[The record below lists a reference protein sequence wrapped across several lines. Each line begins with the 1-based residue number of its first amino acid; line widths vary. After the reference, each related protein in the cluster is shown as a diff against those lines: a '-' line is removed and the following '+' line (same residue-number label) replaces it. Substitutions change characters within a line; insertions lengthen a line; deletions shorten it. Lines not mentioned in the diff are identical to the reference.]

1 MLMQHLRYCR
11 GSVGVVRFLEDPY
24 GIHTRGRQERAW
36 LSWSGKDPP
45 PGDLK
50 DLIDHWVH
58 AIDSWVQDVD
68 QGLGGAADGAGP
80 AAMLDS
86 APEPTRV
93 TPPAVDAG

>member
-1 MLMQHLRYCR
+1 MLVQHLRYCR
-11 GSVGVVRFLEDPY
+11 GSVGVVGFLQDPY
-24 GIHTRGRQERAW
+24 GIHERKTGAS
-36 LSWSGKDPP
+36 LAELERKDPP

-58 AIDSWVQDVD
+58 AIGSWVQDFD

-86 APEPTRV
+86 APEPTRA